1 MTQPTT
7 DSTGADLRT
16 KELVG
21 QRWLRVSTPVDTILL
36 NEFVTVAAANTTIVL
51 CNIIREAGFM
61 DGKAYTA
68 ITEIPVRMED
78 LDTIDLNDHQSPV
91 DIG

>member
-7 DSTGADLRT
+7 DSTGEDLRT

-51 CNIIREAGFM
+51 CDIIRETGSM
-61 DGKAYTA
+61 DREAYSV
-68 ITEIPVRMED
+68 ITEIPIRMED

>member
-1 MTQPTT
+1 M
-7 DSTGADLRT
+7 ADLNT

-21 QRWLRVSTPVDTILL
+21 QRWLRVSTPIDTSLL

-51 CNIIREAGFM
+51 CDIIRETGSM
-61 DGKAYTA
+61 DGKAYSV
-68 ITEIPVRMED
+68 ITEVPVRMAD
-78 LDTIDLNDHQSPV
+78 LDTIDLNDHQSPT

>member
-1 MTQPTT
+1 ME
-7 DSTGADLRT
+7 DLKT

-21 QRWLRVSTPVDTILL
+21 QRWLRVSTSIDTILL

-51 CNIIREAGFM
+51 CDIIRETGSM
-61 DGKAYTA
+61 DGRAYSA
-68 ITEIPVRMED
+68 ITEVPVRMAD

>member
-1 MTQPTT
+1 MT
-7 DSTGADLRT
+7 DLRT

-51 CNIIREAGFM
+51 CDIIRENWSM
-61 DGKAYTA
+61 DGRAYTA
-68 ITEIPVRMED
+68 ITEIPIRMED
-78 LDTIDLNDHQSPV
+78 LDTIDLNDHQSPT

>member
-1 MTQPTT
+1 ME
-7 DSTGADLRT
+7 DLKT

-21 QRWLRVSTPVDTILL
+21 QRWLRVSTPVDAILL

-51 CNIIREAGFM
+51 CNIIREAGFK
-61 DGKAYTA
+61 DGRAYTA
-68 ITEIPVRMED
+68 ITEIPIRMED

>member
-1 MTQPTT
+1 M
-7 DSTGADLRT
+7 ADLNT

-21 QRWLRVSTPVDTILL
+21 QRWLRVSTSVDTILL

-51 CNIIREAGFM
+51 CDIIRETGSM
-61 DGKAYTA
+61 DGRAYSA
-68 ITEIPVRMED
+68 ITEVPVRMED
-78 LDTIDLNDHQSPV
+78 LDTIDLNDHQSPT

>member
-1 MTQPTT
+1 MTQPAT

-51 CNIIREAGFM
+51 CDIIRETGSM
-61 DGKAYTA
+61 DGRAYSA

>member
-7 DSTGADLRT
+7 DSTGADLNT

-51 CNIIREAGFM
+51 CDIIRETWSM
-61 DGKAYTA
+61 DERAYTA
-68 ITEIPVRMED
+68 IIEIPVRMED